1 MKPIALQLWTVREE
15 AKKDFVGTLKA
26 IADIGYVGVE
36 PAGLHGLSGDEG
48 RKVLDDLG
56 LVCCSTH
63 GKLPDPAGEFFNAR
77 LEEAEALGTRD
88 VVAGLGR
95 KEFESEEA
103 RKAAFD
109 KLQRTAE
116 AVAAKGMR
124 FGYHN
129 HWWEMAEE
137 DGELVYDRMLAAAP
151 QMFGQ
156 LDVYWAANFGAVD
169 VPALIRRHPGRF
181 PSLHVK
187 DGPLVQ
193 EEPHVAVGAG
203 KMDIPPLIAAAEGDV
218 LEWNI
223 VELDHCG
230 TDMMQAVRDSYAY
243 LVGEGLAKG
252 NK

>member
-1 MKPIALQLWTVREE
+1 M
-15 AKKDFVGTLKA
+15 
-26 IADIGYVGVE
+26 
-36 PAGLHGLSGDEG
+36 
-48 RKVLDDLG
+48 
-56 LVCCSTH
+56 
-63 GKLPDPAGEFFNAR
+63 
-77 LEEAEALGTRD
+77 AEALFDPYWAFWRED
-88 VVAGLGR
+88 FKR
-95 KEFESEEA
+95 KWIAVEA
-103 RKAAFD
+103 QF
-109 KLQRTAE
+109 
-116 AVAAKGMR
+116 
-124 FGYHN
+124 
-129 HWWEMAEE
+129 
-137 DGELVYDRMLAAAP
+137 
-151 QMFGQ
+151 
-156 LDVYWAANFGAVD
+156 DVYWAANFGAVD